1 VVATFHFSGPLWA
14 SDRES
19 AWVFVTLPADD
30 ASEIRELAPQRPGF
44 GSVRVTAQIVATG
57 WQTSIFPDKASR
69 SYVLP
74 VKRPIRDRERVDVGD
89 TVSVSLELMF
99 D

>member
-1 VVATFHFSGPLWA
+1 
-14 SDRES
+14 
-19 AWVFVTLPADD
+19 
-30 ASEIRELAPQRPGF
+30 
-44 GSVRVTAQIVATG
+44 
-57 WQTSIFPDKASR
+57 
-69 SYVLP
+69 VLP